1 MTRSSVSTSKRDG
14 NRPAENSYQSS
25 RSGYLRAFASA
36 RAMRFWRPR
45 LAVKELTVAAVFA
58 AALAMGPSAAQA
70 QFPASF
76 DLSTLD
82 GTNGFVINGVNP
94 SDFSGG
100 SVSSAG
106 DVNGDGFDDVII
118 GAPLASRNGSFN
130 VGENYVV
137 FGQNGGF
144 SASLELRT
152 LDGTNGFVINGIDAF
167 DFSGQSVSG
176 AGDVNG
182 DGLDDLIIG
191 ADGADPNGEDRV
203 GESYVVFGQNNGFS
217 SSLDL
222 STLNGTNGFVIRGI
236 GDLDFSGQSVSGAG
250 DVNGDGLDD
259 LIIGASDV
267 DGNSNSGESYV
278 VFGTNNGFSSP
289 LNLNTLDGTNGF
301 VISGVDGNDFTGRS
315 VSGAGDV
322 NGDGFDD
329 VIIGA
334 RLANPNGNSYA
345 GESYVVFGSD
355 RGFSSLLDLTT
366 LDGTNGFVLS
376 GIDAND
382 FSGLSVSGAGD
393 INGDGFDDVIIGSTG
408 GDASGNSDSG
418 ESYVVFGTNSG
429 FSSSV
434 NLSAL
439 NGTNGVVINGVD
451 ANDLSGISVSGA
463 GDINGDGFDDVIIGS
478 TGGDASGN
486 SDSGESYVVFGNNGG
501 FSSPLD
507 LSALNGTNGF
517 VINGIDAGDN
527 SGISVSGAGD
537 VNGDGLGDLVI
548 GASLADSF
556 GNDGF
561 GVGQSYVV
569 FGRSV
574 PSVLKGDVDMDGDID
589 FEDIGPLI
597 SVLQS
602 GVFQAEADCD
612 CNTVIEFADI
622 PAFIAILQEQ

>member
-1 MTRSSVSTSKRDG
+1 MTRSSVSTSKRDD